1 MSCEVEYTDEFELW
15 WLQLDEEEQISVA
28 ATVGLLEEY
37 GTSLRFPHSSQIK
50 GSRFGQMRELRIQH
64 QGKPYRVLY
73 ALDPLRNAILLLGGD
88 KTGNNRW
95 YEIHVPIAEQLF
107 EVHLQALVDEAQQG
121 ENHG

>member
-1 MSCEVEYTDEFELW
+1 MPCEVEYTDEFELW

-73 ALDPLRNAILLLGGD
+73 AFDPLRNAILLLGGD

-107 EVHLQALVDEAQQG
+107 EVHLQTLVDEAQQG